1 MKRETA
7 ILVTTLLFFLFVS
20 VANAETVYIS
30 TFNLKKDVNSLITD
44 YILNVT
50 VKDETYSYY
59 KGLSHK
65 VLKETDLAKF
75 VTAGPVKPISD
86 LLLTVYNDSEDFVN
100 AVLMM
105 MHQIEYVE
113 SLPKYAVEYLVE
125 MQGDCEVS
133 YLAASLTLAAN
144 IKTVLLL
151 WKINATVGHVN
162 LGVSLSHEPRYS
174 RKPVYSVTY
183 NGEVYYVAECT
194 GGNWENGWRVG
205 ELPNELS
212 GLSPIVVPL
221 SVSLDAPAGVV
232 DAYFNVQQSISY
244 FTVERF
250 VPLISYYYIEGVLN
264 PSISG
269 ETVNLYVVVDGFNYK
284 LLGSTVTDFNGRFV
298 FKYLPLLYY
307 EINFGKLVLTFNGNM
322 QFKGS
327 TYTLTLFNFLDIF
340 VYCPFYVL
348 LCILIL
354 VFTLIKSRG

>member
-1 MKRETA
+1 M
-7 ILVTTLLFFLFVS
+7 ILATTLLFFLLVS
-20 VANAETVYIS
+20 VVNAETVYTS

-50 VKDETYSYY
+50 VKDETYTYY

-113 SLPKYAVEYLVE
+113 SPPKYAVEYLVD
-125 MQGDCEVS
+125 MKGDCEVS

-162 LGVSLSHEPRYS
+162 LGVSLKHEPRYS

-212 GLSPIVVPL
+212 GLSPTAVPL
-221 SVSLDAPAGVV
+221 TVSFDAPAGVV
-232 DAYFNVQQSISY
+232 DACFNVQPSDSF

-250 VPLISYYYIEGVLN
+250 VPLISYFYIEGFLN
-264 PSISG
+264 PNITG
-269 ETVNLYVVVDGFNYK
+269 ETVNLYVVNGLNYK
-284 LLGSTVTDFNGRFV
+284 LLGSTVTDSKGRFV
-298 FKYLPLLYY
+298 FKYVPIHYY
-307 EINFGKLVLTFNGNM
+307 EINFGKFVLTFNGNIH
-322 QFKGS
+322 FKGS
-327 TYTLTLFNFLDIF
+327 SYTLEVFNFIDVY

-348 LCILIL
+348 LAFLFL
-354 VFTLIKSRG
+354 VVCLTRR